1 MTLQPIKVGAVIY
14 DPKVVTI
21 WQIIA
26 DFFEAEGCPIDTVF
40 YKDYELQVDGLLNG
54 EIDIAW
60 NSPLAWV
67 DCVLRSGNACRG
79 LAMRDTDQD
88 RVTHI
93 IVRKGAGIETLP
105 DLRGKTI
112 AMGATDSPQATLIP
126 IHFLQKNSL
135 SANSDYTVKNFNV
148 GVGLHGDHVGGEL
161 DALKDLMAGD
171 TDAATVLDLNWE
183 RWCAD
188 GTADGERLRVLGTT
202 DRFDHCIFACRN
214 EFDADEERRWLDVLF
229 RMSYDNPDHR
239 EMMDLEGLKEWRPG
253 RLTGFGPLTAAVAEQ
268 RFFEK

>member
-171 TDAATVLDLNWE
+171 SDAATVLDLNWE

-239 EMMDLEGLKEWRPG
+239 EMMDMEGLKEWRPG